1 MVTIDITSFQS
12 GVYEVELDPKAE
24 DADLDPSTFRDVHV
38 AAELHCRRDRIL
50 AHLDIGATATLTCDR
65 TLQPYDEFLEGS
77 YSVLFGPAAM
87 VGREGDRFDEVR
99 ALDPT
104 DREIEVTDIIR
115 DTILLSI
122 PQRTIAPGAEE
133 EDIDMTFG
141 EPDDEE
147 AETEDA
153 VDPRWSKLKDLKNGS
168 D

>member
-12 GVYEVELDPKAE
+12 GVYEVDLNPEAE

-50 AHLDIGATATLTCDR
+50 AHLDIRATATLTCDR
-65 TLQPYDEFLEGS
+65 TLQPYDESLEGS
-77 YSVLFGPAAM
+77 YSVLFGPASM

-99 ALDPT
+99 PLDPT
-104 DREIEVTDIIR
+104 DREIDVTDIVR

-147 AETEDA
+147 TETEET
-153 VDPRWSKLKDLKNGS
+153 VDPRWSKLKELKNGS

>member
-1 MVTIDITSFQS
+1 
-12 GVYEVELDPKAE
+12 
-24 DADLDPSTFRDVHV
+24 
-38 AAELHCRRDRIL
+38 
-50 AHLDIGATATLTCDR
+50 
-65 TLQPYDEFLEGS
+65 
-77 YSVLFGPAAM
+77 
-87 VGREGDRFDEVR
+87 
-99 ALDPT
+99 
-104 DREIEVTDIIR
+104 VTDIIR

-147 AETEDA
+147 TETEDA

>member
-12 GVYEVELDPKAE
+12 GVYEVDLNPEAE

-50 AHLDIGATATLTCDR
+50 AHLDIQATATLTCDR
-65 TLQPYDEFLEGS
+65 TLQPYDESLEGS
-77 YSVLFGPAAM
+77 YSVLFGPASM

-99 ALDPT
+99 PLDPT
-104 DREIEVTDIIR
+104 DREIDVTDIVR

-147 AETEDA
+147 TETEET
-153 VDPRWSKLKDLKNGS
+153 VDPRWSKLKELKNGS

>member
-12 GVYEVELDPKAE
+12 GVYEVDLNPEAE

-50 AHLDIGATATLTCDR
+50 AHLDIRATATLTCDR
-65 TLQPYDEFLEGS
+65 TLQPYDESLEGS
-77 YSVLFGPAAM
+77 YSVLFGPASM

-104 DREIEVTDIIR
+104 DREIDVTDIVR

-147 AETEDA
+147 TETEET
-153 VDPRWSKLKDLKNGS
+153 VDPRWSKLKELKNGG